1 MKAVTARSAAG
12 CSNLPKLVPQP
23 QDIYMRKP
31 FLKVDFHPA
40 GYSAAQWSL
49 QGRSVSEAYSRPSGR
64 MQLGSAQHPHHPH
77 HPHYPRH
84 PHHPHHQA
92 FPSHTRLVSTSQR
105 PPTTFVA

>member
-1 MKAVTARSAAG
+1 MKAVSDSACPLLQPCPA
-12 CSNLPKLVPQP
+12 PQP
-23 QDIYMRKP
+23 PMRKP

-84 PHHPHHQA
+84 PHHQA